1 MIKRIDFIR
10 DFGIFK
16 NFIWNNAPDLE
27 EFKDKNIFY
36 GWNYSGKTTLS
47 RLFSSLRDKI
57 IHQHYKNASFKI
69 TTDVGQ
75 TDNNNMSAFPYKVL
89 VFNSEYCRE
98 NLRWEFDEHIN
109 AIFFEVGD
117 NAKIT
122 AQIETIS
129 TQIDAING
137 TDSIKG
143 TKEKYQVAINTFND
157 FETLFTQEAGR
168 IKNDS
173 FSSLIE
179 FNKGHLRKIKD
190 KIIGDLNSFI
200 IASKDDLSLLTRV
213 VKIENPKPEILEVAF
228 ESSCKSIVDQAK
240 KVLKSIPAQSEI
252 IEILDKKNSAYQ
264 WVKDG
269 LTLISSEQECLF
281 CGNTISKERYEAL
294 NRYYENE
301 ASKLKEEVA
310 AIFNLISNEEIG
322 LSSINIP
329 TSINDFNDGFQTE
342 FEKKK
347 KEIDKEIKQ
356 YKLLLNQIK
365 TALNKKINGN
375 IYTAIEIGFDET
387 EIKKLEARLF
397 SLNELI
403 QKNNDFS
410 ANFETQ
416 IELERDKFKN
426 HLVAIFL
433 KQSKYVSKKNNY
445 DKALVQIDKL
455 NLKVRTLNNQ
465 IERLKAKKESD
476 AEGSIQF
483 NSFVQ
488 SFLSRQD
495 IQIVLNTATKK
506 FNLMRGTELATNL
519 SEGEKMAIS
528 FAHFLVNLKSIEQKG
543 DFKNY
548 ILYIDD
554 PISSL
559 DSNHIFQINSLLKEI
574 LFTKAPDPNQ
584 PRQMMWDLKC
594 KQVFLSTHN
603 FEFFNLLK
611 EMPKQHGLSKKES
624 RYFISRKVTEA
635 SIEKLPIVFNSF
647 SSEYH
652 FLFGEILSF
661 KNEVNK
667 SASPKLLTIPNIIRR
682 FVEMYTLTKYPS
694 NEEVDARA
702 EVVFGKKESKR
713 ILKLLH
719 YFSHFNSIDRIHTHS
734 GFASDIEHAC
744 DDLINLIKTNDEMHY
759 SALEASLN

>member
-16 NFIWNNAPDLE
+16 NFIWNNVPDLE
-27 EFKDKNIFY
+27 EFKEKNIFY

-47 RLFSSLRDKI
+47 RLFSSLRDKE
-57 IHQHYKNASFKI
+57 IHGHYKNANFKI
-69 TTDVGQ
+69 STDTGQVDSSSLTT
-75 TDNNNMSAFPYKVL
+75 FPDKVL
-89 VFNSEYCRE
+89 VFNSEYCRD

-122 AQIETIS
+122 EQIEKIS
-129 TQIDAING
+129 KEIDSING

-143 TKEKYQVAINTFND
+143 SREKYQGAINTFND
-157 FETLFTQEAGR
+157 FENIFTQEAGR

-179 FNKGHLRKIKD
+179 FNKGHLKRIRD
-190 KIIGDLNSFI
+190 KIIADLNSNI
-200 IASKDDLSLLTRV
+200 ITKKDDLSLLSRV
-213 VKIENPKPEILEVAF
+213 VKIENPKPEISNIIF
-228 ESSCKSIVDQAK
+228 ESSFKTIVEQTDE
-240 KVLKSIPAQSEI
+240 VLKSVPAQTEI
-252 IEILDKKNSAYQ
+252 IEILDKKNTAYQ
-264 WVKDG
+264 WVKEG
-269 LTLISSEQECLF
+269 LALNSPEQECLF
-281 CGNTISKERYEAL
+281 CGNTITKNRYDEL

-301 ASKLKEEVA
+301 ASKLREKVSTIFKL
-310 AIFNLISNEEIG
+310 IFNEET
-322 LSSINIP
+322 LVNTINLP
-329 TSINDFNDGFQTE
+329 TSVNDFNDGFQTE

-347 KEIDKEIKQ
+347 KEIDKDIKK
-356 YKLLLNQIK
+356 YKFLLNQIK
-365 TALNKKINGN
+365 TTLTQKINDS
-375 IYTAIEIGFDET
+375 IYSAVEITFSEV
-387 EIKKLEARLF
+387 EINSLQTKLAL
-397 SLNELI
+397 LNDLI
-403 QKNNDFS
+403 DKNNDF
-410 ANFETQ
+410 AKNFETQ
-416 IELERDKFKN
+416 IEIEREKFKN
-426 HLVAIFL
+426 HLVATFL
-433 KQSKYVSKKNNY
+433 KQSKYLNKKTAN
-445 DKALVQIDKL
+445 DKALVQIEKL
-455 NLKVRTLNNQ
+455 NLKIANLKTQIDRLN
-465 IERLKAKKESD
+465 AKKESD
-476 AEGSIQF
+476 AEGCSQF

-488 SFLSRQD
+488 SFLSRKD
-495 IQIVLNTATKK
+495 IQIILNTTTKK
-506 FNLMRGTELATNL
+506 FNLMRGTDLAINL

-528 FAHFLVNLKSIEQKG
+528 FSHFLVNLRSIEQKG
-543 DFKNY
+543 DLKNH

-559 DSNHIFQINSLLKEI
+559 DSNHIFQINSLLKEM
-574 LFTKAPDPNQ
+574 LFTKIPDPNQ

-594 KQVFLSTHN
+594 KQIFLSTHN

-611 EMPKQHGLSKKES
+611 EMPKQHGYSKKES

-635 SIEKLPIVFNSF
+635 TIEKLPNVFNTF

-694 NEEVDARA
+694 NDEVDARA

-744 DDLINLIKTNDEMHY
+744 DDLINLIKANDEMHY
-759 SALEASLN
+759 NALEAALN